1 MGERRVQ
8 YAKLQLSDD
17 NKIYMIS
24 VCIATYNGERF
35 IRQQI
40 ESIVCQLNVD
50 DEIIVSDDG
59 STDGT
64 LDVISSM
71 DDRRIRIIEGPK
83 KKSLIPNFENALKA
97 AKGDCIFLADQDDVW
112 KPNKVEVCMKWLQK
126 YDCVVTDAEVT
137 DNNLNPIYPS
147 LYAIMQVRQSR
158 IYNTIWKNGYTG
170 CCMAFRRNILEAS
183 LPFPKD
189 IPMHDIWIGNVA
201 AYKYNVKFIPDKL
214 ISFRRHDD
222 TASCNAK
229 GSKFTIW
236 QQIIFRLNII
246 HNIFRLML

>member
-1 MGERRVQ
+1 
-8 YAKLQLSDD
+8 
-17 NKIYMIS
+17 MIS
-24 VCIATYNGERF
+24 VCIATYNGERY

-64 LDVISSM
+64 LDIVKGIG
-71 DDRRIRIIEGPK
+71 DKRIKIIEGPGR
-83 KKSLIPNFENALKA
+83 KSPILNFECALKA
-97 AKGDCIFLADQDDVW
+97 SKGDFIFLSDQDDVW
-112 KPNKVEVCMKWLQK
+112 KPDKVEICMKWLK
-126 YDCVVTDAEVT
+126 TYHCVVSDAEVT
-137 DNNLNPIYPS
+137 DNRLKPLYPS
-147 LYAIMQVRQSR
+147 LYAIMQVRQGR

-170 CCMAFRRNILEAS
+170 CCMAFRRDVVEAS

-201 AYKYNVKFIPDKL
+201 AYKYNVIFIPDRL
-214 ISFRRHDD
+214 IYFRRHEN
-222 TASCNAK
+222 TISCNGK

-236 QQIIFRLNII
+236 QQMKFRLNII
-246 HNIFRLML
+246 KNIIRLLL

>member
-1 MGERRVQ
+1 
-8 YAKLQLSDD
+8 
-17 NKIYMIS
+17 MIS
-24 VCIATYNGERF
+24 VCIATYNGERY

-64 LDVISSM
+64 LDIVKGIG
-71 DDRRIRIIEGPK
+71 DKRIKIIEGPGR
-83 KKSLIPNFENALKA
+83 KSPILNFECALKA
-97 AKGDCIFLADQDDVW
+97 SKGDFIFLSDQDDVW
-112 KPNKVEVCMKWLQK
+112 KPDKVEICMKWLK
-126 YDCVVTDAEVT
+126 TYNCVVSDAEVT
-137 DNNLNPIYPS
+137 DNRLKPLYPS
-147 LYAIMQVRQSR
+147 LYDIMQVRQGR

-170 CCMAFRRNILEAS
+170 CCMAFRRNVLEAS

-201 AYKYNVKFIPDKL
+201 AYKYNVIFIPDRL
-214 ISFRRHDD
+214 IHFRRHEN
-222 TASCNAK
+222 TISCNGK

-236 QQIIFRLNII
+236 QQMKFRLNII
-246 HNIFRLML
+246 KNIIRLLL

>member
-1 MGERRVQ
+1 
-8 YAKLQLSDD
+8 
-17 NKIYMIS
+17 MIS
-24 VCIATYNGERF
+24 VCIATYNGERY

-64 LDVISSM
+64 LDIVKGIG
-71 DDRRIRIIEGPK
+71 DKRIKIIEGPGR
-83 KKSLIPNFENALKA
+83 KSPILNFECALKA
-97 AKGDCIFLADQDDVW
+97 SKGDFIFLSDQDDVW
-112 KPNKVEVCMKWLQK
+112 KPDKVEICMKWLK
-126 YDCVVTDAEVT
+126 TYHCVVSDAEVT
-137 DNNLNPIYPS
+137 DNRLKPLYPS
-147 LYAIMQVRQSR
+147 LYAIMQVRQGR

-183 LPFPKD
+183 LPFPKN

-201 AYKYNVKFIPDKL
+201 AYKYNVIFIPDRL
-214 ISFRRHDD
+214 IHFRRHEN
-222 TASCNAK
+222 TISCNGK

-236 QQIIFRLNII
+236 QQMKFRLNII
-246 HNIFRLML
+246 KNIIRLLL

>member
-1 MGERRVQ
+1 
-8 YAKLQLSDD
+8 
-17 NKIYMIS
+17 MIS
-24 VCIATYNGERF
+24 VCIATYNGERY

-64 LDVISSM
+64 LDIVKGIG
-71 DDRRIRIIEGPK
+71 DKRIKIIEGPGR
-83 KKSLIPNFENALKA
+83 KSPILNFECALKA
-97 AKGDCIFLADQDDVW
+97 SKGDFIFLSDQDDVW
-112 KPNKVEVCMKWLQK
+112 KPDKVEICMKWLK
-126 YDCVVTDAEVT
+126 TYHCVVSDAEVT
-137 DNNLNPIYPS
+137 DNRLKPLYPS
-147 LYAIMQVRQSR
+147 LYDIMQVRQGR

-170 CCMAFRRNILEAS
+170 CCMAFRRDVVEAS

-201 AYKYNVKFIPDKL
+201 AYKYNVIFIPDRL
-214 ISFRRHDD
+214 IHFRRHEN
-222 TASCNAK
+222 TISCNGK

-236 QQIIFRLNII
+236 QQMKFRLNII
-246 HNIFRLML
+246 KNIIRLLL